1 MKMSNNFFITRKEL
15 PNDEI
20 TNASKFLIKS
30 GMIYKNDNGIYSYL
44 PMGLKVLKNI
54 KKIVREEMKN
64 NNIDELLMPSL
75 IPMDLINENTQIP
88 FINEIFHV
96 NGNNKKYY
104 LCPTYEDLF
113 AMIVKNRINSY
124 KDLHFTLFQINSKF
138 RDEEKTKYGLVRK
151 KEFYSADA
159 YSFDADEGGLDI
171 SYDKMYLIF
180 NKIFKR
186 LEIDTIV
193 CNSDPMSLN
202 GTTSEEFQALCEY
215 GDNQIVKC
223 TNCNYSTNIEYAS
236 SFDKYKREDVKLFER
251 RKIKT
256 KNIDE
261 LDIDKN
267 NIINATILKIDGKYK
282 MILLKNNSI
291 LNIHKLYKIFKCKS
305 IKHLEEAELEKIGTC
320 SSFVGPINC
329 TMEVIADNEI
339 KSISNAVVGANKKDE
354 YYVNVNPGI
363 DFKVSKYCDIKLFD
377 ENSLCPKCKS
387 KAQILKGVEVGHI
400 YKLETNYSKKYDLKY
415 SNEINELE
423 YVHMGSYGIGLDRC
437 IDAIVESHHDEKG
450 IIWPMEVSPY
460 KVAIVIINVND
471 RETYKYANK
480 LYEKLQNLKIDTIL
494 DDRKETVGVK
504 FNDID
509 LMGIPI
515 RITIGRRLEEGYVE
529 FKLRNEDTSHDI
541 ESTLI
546 IDKIISE
553 INKK

>member
-282 MILLKNNSI
+282 MILLKNDSI